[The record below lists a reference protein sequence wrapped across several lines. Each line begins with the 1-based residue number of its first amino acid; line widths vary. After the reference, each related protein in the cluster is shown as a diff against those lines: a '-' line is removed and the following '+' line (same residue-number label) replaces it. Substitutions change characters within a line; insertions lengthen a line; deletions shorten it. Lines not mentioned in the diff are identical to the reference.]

1 MRTPVIYGQLRLM
14 SSVRTSQRMR
24 EMFAFV
30 TCGSLFLLLVPSFN
44 LRVFPHAVTT
54 PEHSYPEFDK
64 VMMNSASAGLPHTGH
79 PFGHIQSNSKG
90 QDCGTVL
97 RDT

>member
-1 MRTPVIYGQLRLM
+1 VRTPVIYGQLRLM

-30 TCGSLFLLLVPSFN
+30 TCGSLFLLL
-44 LRVFPHAVTT
+44 RVFPHAVTT
-54 PEHSYPEFDK
+54 PQHSYPEFDK
-64 VMMNSASAGLPHTGH
+64 VMMNSTSAGLPHTGH
-79 PFGHIQSNSKG
+79 PFGHIQSDSKG